1 MFLDLKRAASVRLQF
16 SVEQRNFIAM
26 SFERNK
32 HQYTKIQLVQ
42 EEFMEMFPFAIDHLK
57 INPLFHLVTEI
68 ICVKVFIVQLPAVLL
83 LKTINSFLKHPV
95 D

>member
-1 MFLDLKRAASVRLQF
+1 
-16 SVEQRNFIAM
+16 
-26 SFERNK
+26 
-32 HQYTKIQLVQ
+32 
-42 EEFMEMFPFAIDHLK
+42 MEMFPFAIDHLK

-68 ICVKVFIVQLPAVLL
+68 IFVKVFIVQLPAVLL

>member
-1 MFLDLKRAASVRLQF
+1 MAAYIRPQF

-42 EEFMEMFPFAIDHLK
+42 EEFKLLARNLKNVIIDK
-57 INPLFHLVTEI
+57 FTYRAVRKSIKLFSRAD
-68 ICVKVFIVQLPAVLL
+68 F
-83 LKTINSFLKHPV
+83 
-95 D
+95 

>member
-1 MFLDLKRAASVRLQF
+1 MAAYIRPQF

-42 EEFMEMFPFAIDHLK
+42 EEFKLLADVTLIKDCYK
-57 INPLFHLVTEI
+57 I
-68 ICVKVFIVQLPAVLL
+68 
-83 LKTINSFLKHPV
+83 
-95 D
+95 